1 MTAHAPGLA
10 GGIDGAFDD
19 AIDQALSERLI
30 NMTDR
35 VGRPR
40 EDDRGAIVVEFA
52 LILPILLILLFGI
65 IEFGRAY
72 NTQIALQGAA
82 REGARA
88 LALGN
93 SATDAVKVVRSGVA
107 ISVSSTSSCP
117 DGDSDAI
124 TVTTRADF
132 TFGIPFVN
140 LGSKT
145 LHATASMRCGL

>member
-1 MTAHAPGLA
+1 
-10 GGIDGAFDD
+10 
-19 AIDQALSERLI
+19 
-30 NMTDR
+30 MTDR

-52 LILPILLILLFGI
+52 LIVPILLILLFGI

-93 SATDAVKVVRSGVA
+93 SASDAANESFGGGVV
-107 ISVSSTSSCP
+107 ISVSSPSSCP
-117 DGDSDAI
+117 DGDSEAYA
-124 TVTTRADF
+124 TVTTTADF
-132 TFGIPFVN
+132 TFSIPFVN
-140 LGSKT
+140 LGQKT
-145 LHATASMRCGL
+145 LNATASMRCGL

>member
-1 MTAHAPGLA
+1 
-10 GGIDGAFDD
+10 
-19 AIDQALSERLI
+19 
-30 NMTDR
+30 MTDR
-35 VGRPR
+35 VGHPR

-88 LALGN
+88 LALGD
-93 SATDAVKVVRSGVA
+93 SATDAANASFGGGVV
-107 ISVSSTSSCP
+107 ISVSSSSSCP
-117 DGDSDAI
+117 DDDFAE
-124 TVTTRADF
+124 VTTSANF
-132 TFGIPFVN
+132 TFSIPFVN

-145 LHATASMRCGL
+145 LNATASMRCGL